1 MPDIQAVNGVAG
13 ASIQAVN
20 GVGVADIQAVNGLD
34 VPSGATTAT
43 AWVGVHLS
51 REISYATSDLTSWSS
66 YDAFQGA
73 SSPYPGGGVAPYH
86 IVYGKDGSGNAR
98 WLASL
103 NSETHEIQYT
113 DDPTNEN
120 NWTVVQ
126 TYSDNSTDIA
136 IRAFV
141 VAWGNNVWMAAGN
154 SGDTLIKSADG
165 AAWDEVD
172 VSGATNIN
180 AGKAIYALISDG
192 AGTWWFAQENR
203 IYKSTDNGSSFSL
216 HHTLVDAGGS
226 DPGDIRGFAYTN
238 NTLVALCKSTGDM
251 FSAASSDTTDW
262 STETTLSQ
270 VSNFGFQTRIASA
283 GGRVVIAYQTNFW
296 AADVSGK
303 TITLEH
309 NKVDLN
315 ASTHGNARSIATDG
329 TTWVIGCV
337 DGDVLTS
344 TDTGDSWTISDT
356 NVAGSNFEMVD
367 VAGNVYLPL

>member
-1 MPDIQAVNGVAG
+1 
-13 ASIQAVN
+13 
-20 GVGVADIQAVNGLD
+20 
-34 VPSGATTAT
+34 
-43 AWVGVHLS
+43 
-51 REISYATSDLTSWSS
+51 
-66 YDAFQGA
+66 
-73 SSPYPGGGVAPYH
+73 
-86 IVYGKDGSGNAR
+86 
-98 WLASL
+98 
-103 NSETHEIQYT
+103 
-113 DDPTNEN
+113 
-120 NWTVVQ
+120 
-126 TYSDNSTDIA
+126 
-136 IRAFV
+136 
-141 VAWGNNVWMAAGN
+141 
-154 SGDTLIKSADG
+154 
-165 AAWDEVD
+165 
-172 VSGATNIN
+172 
-180 AGKAIYALISDG
+180 
-192 AGTWWFAQENR
+192 
-203 IYKSTDNGSSFSL
+203 
-216 HHTLVDAGGS
+216 
-226 DPGDIRGFAYTN
+226 
-238 NTLVALCKSTGDM
+238 M